1 MPTSFTHHHI
11 VCGFDAV
18 GRAVARELRTAGAH
32 CVVIDDSADSGGAA
46 SILGLP
52 FVLGSA
58 ADPEHLQAAG
68 IAHARS
74 LIACDDS
81 EAANAI
87 TVRAAREL
95 RADLPIVARA
105 TGDGSEQGLR
115 QSGAG
120 RVPPLE
126 RVGGVEL
133 ARLAMHPSTG
143 EQQEAGHD
151 YRVTEISVGLDGA
164 GSGHAIGAV
173 RGAAFVVGLQ
183 RANGWFVPLPPDDTV
198 LRPGDRIMTLGT
210 PATIELLERL
220 MLTRDSYAPAET
232 LGLPRTSRRL

>member
-1 MPTSFTHHHI
+1 MPSSFSHHHI
-11 VCGFDAV
+11 VCGFDSV

-32 CVVIDDSADSGGAA
+32 CVVIDPDAAAGGAA

-52 FVLGSA
+52 FVHGSPS
-58 ADPEHLQAAG
+58 DPDHLQAAG
-68 IAHARS
+68 IAQARS
-74 LIACDDS
+74 LLACEDS
-81 EAANAI
+81 EAANVA
-87 TVRAAREL
+87 TVTAARAL
-95 RADLPIVARA
+95 RGDLPIVARA
-105 TGDGSEQGLR
+105 TGDGAEQRLR

-120 RVPPLE
+120 RVMAPE

-133 ARLAMHPSTG
+133 ARLAMHPATG
-143 EQQEAGHD
+143 EPQEPGNG
-151 YRVTEISVGLDGA
+151 YRITEIAVGADGA
-164 GSGHAIGAV
+164 GSGHAVGVV
-173 RGAAFVVGLQ
+173 RAGAFVVGLR

-198 LRPGDRIMTLGT
+198 LRPGDHIMALGT